1 MKKGLKITL
10 GIVGAIVVSILAYL
24 MFIKKDSKLYV
35 LKGGSG
41 GGLLDPT
48 TIPELAGTPGAE
60 IVPNISPPPPS
71 GGTVG
76 SFFGGASS
84 GNPFT
89 DNAQVQAFQQWVI
102 DVKKDPSILG
112 SAGADGIWGNNT
124 SKAYTKYGEDYA
136 NQNNPQTEVVENLNS
151 GGIGYTMASDGAV
164 RVVFTNGDYKYV
176 GRFYKNGRVVFYV
189 SGKSVHISKGNYSN
203 GGKKIVI
210 FEGRHKD
217 STFTNSSLLT
227 NLRSA
232 IKPVANIVSTQS
244 GAVGKMAKVKGSYTN
259 LRTSS
264 EIDDWGVYKN
274 KVGKIEGK
282 GTTIGKI
289 GAWEKKSGYT
299 WYWINNVTAT
309 IDNLGY
315 SVSQRKG
322 WVRGDTIDVV

>member
-10 GIVGAIVVSILAYL
+10 GIVGAIIVSILAYL

-41 GGLLDPT
+41 GGLLDPN
-48 TIPELAGTPGAE
+48 TIPELSGQSGAE
-60 IVPNISPPPPS
+60 IVPSIAPPPPS
-71 GGTVG
+71 IYTVG
-76 SFFGGASS
+76 SFFGGATS

-89 DNAQVQAFQQWVI
+89 DNSEVQAFQQWVI
-102 DVKKDPSILG
+102 DEMKDPSILG
-112 SAGADGIWGNNT
+112 NSGADGIWGNNT

-136 NQNNPQTEVVENLNS
+136 NQNNPQSEVVENLNQAN
-151 GGIGYTMASDGAV
+151 IGYTMASDGSV
-164 RVVFTNGDYKYV
+164 RVVYTNGSYKYV

-189 SGKSVHISKGNYSN
+189 DGKSVHISKGNYSN

-210 FEGRHKD
+210 FEGRHNGK
-217 STFTNSSLLT
+217 TFTNTSLLT
-227 NLRSA
+227 NLRNA
-232 IKPVANIVSTQS
+232 IKPVANVTQTQS

-264 EIDDWGVYKN
+264 EIDDSGFYKN
-274 KVGKIEGK
+274 KIGKIEGK

-309 IDNLGY
+309 INNLGY